1 MKVIEFLE
9 NFFDLDTFCL
19 FKSIKRGENGKKF
32 PVGLPTG
39 RLDWT
44 SEDLIDWNTEKLE
57 DKNYTAVEIYL
68 WKTPFWVVDTDSEEA
83 FNFITK
89 KFPTIVNTRQTFTRK
104 DNFHRHFL
112 IEDIG
117 ETPKNKNTKKLK
129 VNNMDLDLL
138 GDSVWEEVDREL
150 HNESILLFDIN
161 SLVNF
166 KKPKPITETLQVLN
180 PNQIVPNNKN
190 QEETIKTIEYILS
203 ILDPNKYNESNTWT
217 GIGYIIH
224 NEIQDK
230 TVGIKLFKNFSMRMS
245 NYNEA
250 ELYKF
255 WNGIDLQN
263 KYCLKPKTLSS
274 LYYYFKKDYPKLYL
288 EKKNE
293 LILKTKNFEKD
304 TFNKLKS
311 NADKLAYFNQF
322 HFYNNNDGLYYTIKD
337 RTIKGHTEAK
347 FKNSIAPIRIP
358 KKYKIGENNE
368 NDNENENNENNDIP
382 QEVVIKY
389 NCIFSLWNT
398 HNDRSEY
405 DNMYLYPPPLSV
417 PSNFINKFRGFAIE
431 EHNIS
436 INELND
442 NENIRQFNCVLGF
455 LFYLSGECKISY
467 EYLLKFYAHLF
478 QKPGEIPRI
487 ALVFKSTTGCGKD
500 LFISFIISII
510 GAEFVYKTSKL
521 KDIVGDFNSAID
533 SKLIC
538 VANEVEAKTF
548 NEFKE
553 NIKEHITEENIS
565 LVRKGIDP
573 TTVPNYSRLIFHTNN
588 NFPVELN
595 DRRFALFGCSPVVKK
610 LNLTEHY
617 FSKIAKYLKN
627 PVVQKLFY
635 NYCLDIDIENYN
647 FELNRPMT
655 DIYKQSIN
663 KPIYLQFLIDKF
675 EKLLKTEPSD
685 WNGIKKFKKLDLL
698 NEYNNWVQ
706 NANNCGLQVAPTR
719 TAQKFKIEITSTLLE
734 KLDLY
739 FDKEEKDINKQYVVI
754 RKSNGN
760 EFYEFNVSEL
770 YNLFIEKNIA
780 EEVDKTTNETLQ
792 METDS
797 ESEIVDNN
805 EFED

>member
-9 NFFDLDTFCL
+9 NFFELDTFCL
-19 FKSIKRGENGKKF
+19 FKSIKRGENYKKI
-32 PVGLPTG
+32 PVGLPSG
-39 RLDWT
+39 RYNWT
-44 SEDLIDWNTEKLE
+44 SEELIDWNTEKLE
-57 DKNYTAVEIYL
+57 NKSFNAVEIFL
-68 WKTPFWVVDTDSEEA
+68 WKTPYWVVDTDSEEA
-83 FNFITK
+83 YNFITK
-89 KFPTIVNTRQTFTRK
+89 KFPTILNTTLTFSRQ

-112 IEDIG
+112 IEFIG
-117 ETPKNKNTKKLK
+117 EFPKNSKTKIVK
-129 VNNMDLDLL
+129 VNNIDLDLL
-138 GDSVWEEVDREL
+138 GNFVFEELDREI
-150 HNESILLFDIN
+150 HNESILSIDIN
-161 SLVNF
+161 SLITF

-203 ILDPNKYNESNTWT
+203 ILDPNKYNSYITWR

-230 TVGIKLFKNFSMRMS
+230 TVGIKLYKNFCMRMS
-245 NYNEA
+245 IYDET

-255 WNGIDLQN
+255 WNSIDLTS
-263 KYCLKPKTLSS
+263 KYCLNPLTLST

-293 LILKTKNFEKD
+293 LLLKTKNFEKD
-304 TFNKLKS
+304 IFNKLKS
-311 NADKLAYFNQF
+311 NDDKLAYFNQF
-322 HFYNNNDGLYYTIKD
+322 HFYNNNDGLYYTIKN
-337 RTIKGHTEAK
+337 RTIKGHTETK

-358 KKYKIGENNE
+358 KKFTNNKK
-368 NDNENENNENNDIP
+368 NPNENNENENENDIP
-382 QEVVIKY
+382 EEVIIKWEG
-389 NCIFSLWNT
+389 IFNLWNT
-398 HNDRSEY
+398 HNERSEY

-417 PSNFINKFRGFAIE
+417 PSNYINKFRGFAIE

-436 INELND
+436 TNELND
-442 NENIRQFNCVLGF
+442 KENIRQFNCVLGF
-455 LFYLSGECKISY
+455 LYYLSGECDISY

-487 ALVFKSTTGCGKD
+487 AIVFKSTTGCGKD
-500 LFISFIISII
+500 LWISFIISII
-510 GAEFVYKTSKL
+510 GAEFIYKTSKL

-548 NEFKE
+548 KEFKE
-553 NIKEHITEENIS
+553 NIKEFITEENIS

-588 NFPVELN
+588 NFPIELN
-595 DRRFALFGCSPVVKK
+595 DRRFAIFGCSPVVKK
-610 LNLTEHY
+610 LNSTENY
-617 FSKIAKYLKN
+617 FSKISKYLKN

-655 DIYKQSIN
+655 DIYKQNIHTPFYISFLIN
-663 KPIYLQFLIDKF
+663 KF
-675 EKLLKTEPSD
+675 ENLLKTEPSD
-685 WNGIKKFKKLDLL
+685 WNGIKKFKKTDFL
-698 NEYNNWVQ
+698 NEYNIWVQ
-706 NANNCGLQVAPTR
+706 NPNNVIADKPPIR
-719 TAQKFKIEITSTLLE
+719 TTQKFKIEITSNLLE

-739 FDKEEKDINKQYVVI
+739 FDTEQKDIHIQYVVI

-760 EFYEFNVSEL
+760 EYYEFNVSEL
-770 YNLFIEKNIA
+770 YKLFVEKNIA

-792 METDS
+792 IIDTDS
-797 ESEIVDNN
+797 ENEIVDYSD
-805 EFED
+805 FEN

>member
-1 MKVIEFLE
+1 MKVIDFLE
-9 NFFDLDTFCL
+9 NFFELDTFCL
-19 FKSIKRGENGKKF
+19 FKSIKRGENFKKI
-32 PVGLPTG
+32 PVGLPSG
-39 RLDWT
+39 RYNWT
-44 SEDLIDWNTEKLE
+44 SEELIDWNTEKLE
-57 DKNYTAVEIYL
+57 NKSFNAVEIFL
-68 WKTPFWVVDTDSEEA
+68 WKTPYWVVDTDNEEA
-83 FNFITK
+83 YNFITK
-89 KFPTIVNTRQTFTRK
+89 NFPTILNTTLTFSRQ

-112 IEDIG
+112 IEFIG
-117 ETPKNKNTKKLK
+117 EFPKNSKTKIVK
-129 VNNMDLDLL
+129 VNNIDLDLL
-138 GDSVWEEVDREL
+138 GNFVFEELDREI
-150 HNESILLFDIN
+150 HNESILSIDIN
-161 SLVNF
+161 SLITF

-180 PNQIVPNNKN
+180 PNQIVPDNKN

-203 ILDPNKYNESNTWT
+203 ILDPNKYKGYSAWT

-230 TVGIKLFKNFSMRMS
+230 TVGIKLFKNFCMRMS
-245 NYNEA
+245 NYEEA

-255 WNGIDLQN
+255 WNSIDLSS
-263 KYCLKPKTLSS
+263 KYCLNPLTLSS

-293 LILKTKNFEKD
+293 LNLKTKNFEKD

-311 NADKLAYFNQF
+311 NDDKLAYFNQF

-337 RTIKGHTEAK
+337 RTIKGHTETK

-358 KKYKIGENNE
+358 KKFTNNKK
-368 NDNENENNENNDIP
+368 NPNENNENENENDIP
-382 QEVVIKY
+382 EEVIIKY
-389 NCIFSLWNT
+389 EGIFNVWNT
-398 HNDRSEY
+398 HNERSEY

-417 PSNFINKFRGFAIE
+417 PSNYINKFRGFAIE

-442 NENIRQFNCVLGF
+442 KENIRQFNCVLGF
-455 LFYLSGECKISY
+455 LYYLSGECDISY

-500 LFISFIISII
+500 LWISFIISIL
-510 GAEFVYKTSKL
+510 GAEFIYKTSKL

-538 VANEVEAKTF
+538 VANEVEPKTF
-548 NEFKE
+548 NDFKE
-553 NIKEHITEENIS
+553 NIKEFITEENIS

-573 TTVPNYSRLIFHTNN
+573 ITVPNYSRLIFHTNN

-595 DRRFALFGCSPVVKK
+595 DRRFAIFGCSPVVKK

-635 NYCLDIDIENYN
+635 NYCLNIDIENYN
-647 FELNRPMT
+647 FELNRPKT

-698 NEYNNWVQ
+698 NEYNLWVQ
-706 NANNCGLQVAPTR
+706 NPNNCGLQIPPTR

-739 FDKEEKDINKQYVVI
+739 FDKDTKDINIQYVVI

-760 EFYEFNVSEL
+760 EYYEFNVSEL
-770 YNLFIEKNIA
+770 YKLFIEKNIA

-797 ESEIVDNN
+797 ENEIVDFS